1 MAKNEDEILRKLLK
15 RKAVLIEYKIN
26 ITTALSKM
34 LSDGCMITA
43 HSYSNTLKDTDNE
56 INSINEQITYL
67 LNK

>member
-1 MAKNEDEILRKLLK
+1 MAKNEDEILRKLLR

-43 HSYSNTLKDTDNE
+43 HSYRNTLKDTDNE
-56 INSINEQITYL
+56 IIDIDKQITDL